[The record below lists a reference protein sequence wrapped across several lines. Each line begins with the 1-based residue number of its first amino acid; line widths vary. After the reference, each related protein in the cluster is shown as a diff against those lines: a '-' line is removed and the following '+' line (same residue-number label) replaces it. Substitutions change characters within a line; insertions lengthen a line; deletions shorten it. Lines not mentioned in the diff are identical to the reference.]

1 MAETTIYR
9 RYGYGAGDALPSEVV
24 EGQELIDTDTGAH
37 YLDTDNQRVRLNPPK
52 RWQDILNTPDFAG
65 VADKIKAIKA
75 YAANV
80 HVYGVVW
87 DKTSS
92 AMTRIFDSA
101 DITTDTSN
109 FVHLGSLNSNYDNP
123 FDYLY
128 PWSEC
133 KQCNVDL
140 DLYRALQPGQDIR
153 DAVVAWYGDPDFT
166 TAGSN
171 GFVGRYTP
179 EFWYYGNEDERGKI
193 ILVADGYVEGFLHHK
208 PSIRSHG
215 FAVDDG
221 NGGVTSND
229 GQPMTNVAVST
240 IHSRAKS
247 TGFTLRDIY
256 EVDAETALY
265 MVEFADTDAQSKLG
279 NGCSA
284 GYYSPNFTVTAA
296 ATGATSVLLPIAG
309 KAYYIPGATLDF
321 ATSKDG
327 VDLTKRRTI
336 LSSVDYDSSYCQV
349 TFAPALDLTTD
360 LYPSI
365 HGKNN
370 ADSIG
375 NKSGYIGANGK
386 NNAWYRGAIMYANR
400 WQYILGAYRQT
411 GTNHL
416 WLSTIE
422 DCDNYDALNTSD
434 HFDTGVVQYTSSS
447 TSWQNVGDY
456 SIIPG
461 KLAAIGIITEA
472 ATLTGDSQYCP
483 LPSTGNTICFLGGT
497 ADNGSVCGVLCAFW
511 LYTAARSYWN
521 FAAIPL
527 LRQK

>member
-109 FVHLGSLNSNYDNP
+109 FVHLGGLNSNYDNP

-193 ILVADGYVEGFLHHK
+193 ILVADGYVEGFLHHE
-208 PSIRSHG
+208 PAIRGHG
-215 FAVDDG
+215 FCVDDG
-221 NGGVTSND
+221 NGGVTCND
-229 GQPMTNVAVST
+229 GQPLSNIAIGT
-240 IHSRAKS
+240 IHSRANS
-247 TGFTLRDIY
+247 SGFTLRDIY

-265 MVEFADTDAQSKLG
+265 MVEFADMDSQSKLG
-279 NGCSA
+279 NGCSD
-284 GYYSPNFTVTAA
+284 GHYTPNFTVTTA
-296 ATGATSVLLPIAG
+296 ATGATTVLLPIAG
-309 KAYYIPGATLDF
+309 KAYYVPGATLDF

-336 LSSVDYDSSYCQV
+336 VSSVDYDSSYSQV
-349 TFAPALDLTTD
+349 TFTPAIDLTTD
-360 LYPSI
+360 LYPAV

-370 ADSIG
+370 ADSLG
-375 NKSGYIGANGK
+375 NQSGYIGTNGK
-386 NNAWYRGAIMYANR
+386 NNTWYRGAIIYGNR
-400 WQYILGAYRQT
+400 WQYILGVYRQT

-416 WLSTIE
+416 WLCDKDT
-422 DCDNYDALNTSD
+422 CDNYDALNTSV
-434 HFDTGVVQYTSSS
+434 HFDTGITQYTLSSEA
-447 TSWQNVGDY
+447 WQQVGDY
-456 SIIPG
+456 GVPEG
-461 KLAAIGIITEA
+461 KLAAFGVITKA
-472 ATLTGDSQYCP
+472 ASIVGDQQHCP
-483 LPSTGNTICFLGGT
+483 LLSNPNSFCVICGAA
-497 ADNGSVCGVLCAFW
+497 ADGSRAGVLAAYWGAVASHSFW
-511 LYTAARSYWN
+511 YFS
-521 FAAIPL
+521 AIPL